1 MAPAGQLPNGPAP
14 DGDTFSIG
22 DAATDTIGGYLPDG
36 KTLSP
41 FDVANP
47 VIGWLD
53 PQLLAALQNAARS
66 AKDDGID
73 VEITSGWRTKGFQQR
88 LFDDGVRT
96 YGGVEAAREFV
107 ASPNVSRHVSGE
119 AVDVGP
125 VEADN
130 WMIRNGPRFGLC
142 QIYANEIWHFELR
155 ADHDGTCPALLP
167 NAAG

>member
-1 MAPAGQLPNGPAP
+1 MAPAGQAPNGPAP
-14 DGDTFSIG
+14 DGDAFSIG
-22 DAATDTIGGYLPDG
+22 SAATDTIGGYLPDG

-41 FDVANP
+41 FDAANP

-53 PQLLAALQNAARS
+53 PQLLAAIQNAARS
-66 AKDDGID
+66 AEDDGID
-73 VEITSGWRTKGFQQR
+73 IAITSGWRTKGFQQR

-96 YGGVEAAREFV
+96 YGGIDAAREFV

-125 VEADN
+125 AEADN
-130 WMIRNGPRFGLC
+130 WLIRNGPRFGLC
-142 QIYANEIWHFELR
+142 QIYANEIWHFEHV
-155 ADHDGTCPALLP
+155 ADKDGNCPALLP